1 MDFLCFRC
9 GPSEGQWRAE
19 KVDDVMDWV
28 AVRRR
33 TKSRTQQQ
41 SRRKVKVFVKVDG
54 SRAITMDV
62 ALSDKVSDVVTQIPN
77 GGCGSESDVCGTSG
91 GRGPGRGEGAEM
103 LQSQRW
109 QHSSGH
115 EKDARRRKTSDP
127 VQVSRVKD
135 AEGPKSGKGSSDSGV
150 R

>member
-1 MDFLCFRC
+1 MKERKD
-9 GPSEGQWRAE
+9 GAIGVGGKESEEVGEEEGQWRAE
-19 KVDDVMDWV
+19 KVDHDVMDWV

-54 SRAITMDV
+54 SRAVTRDV

-91 GRGPGRGEGAEM
+91 GRGPGEARG
-103 LQSQRW
+103 
-109 QHSSGH
+109 
-115 EKDARRRKTSDP
+115 
-127 VQVSRVKD
+127 
-135 AEGPKSGKGSSDSGV
+135 
-150 R
+150 